1 MLDVNGNEMLLC
13 YTAASGKPK
22 SFKCA
27 TCDKRYIGQSGLARH
42 YRLQPTHG
50 SAEDLVPGSLVHLCR
65 IFELHNSQK
74 LSIECDEVKK
84 TRISESLAS
93 RRHFMFF

>member
-1 MLDVNGNEMLLC
+1 MYQSISVLHVNGNEMLLC
-13 YTAASGKPK
+13 YAAASGKPK

-50 SAEDLVPGSLVHLCR
+50 SAEDLVPG
-65 IFELHNSQK
+65 
-74 LSIECDEVKK
+74 
-84 TRISESLAS
+84 
-93 RRHFMFF
+93 